1 MKDNHQQNITV
12 DVENMKRE
20 HLNLLPDNIIINA
33 LKNDADLLF
42 KVDKNR
48 RTHEMYMTAL
58 ETCGTAIQYFQN
70 EMLTPEIANKAVEKT
85 GWALVYIPDK
95 LKTPELCR
103 KALNNNLQSDFDH
116 EEIIRYV
123 PFPSVCLEYLKN
135 HQKNDCDPFV
145 LFEYMKKDII
155 TPEIANLAFKLDSYC
170 FELVPD
176 RLKTPEMCIEAVENN
191 CFALK
196 HVPYVL
202 KTPEMCRIALNN
214 ALTMMSFP
222 YGFDHKLIA
231 FVPFPD
237 VCMEHLK
244 KDKVLPLSVFENIQK
259 DIITPEMAKLAVSRN
274 LDCFSIVPDRLKTP
288 EMCADA
294 VEKRWDN
301 IKFIPE
307 HMKTKQMCE
316 IAMKGDKQAQ
326 YCVTDDFKINMKPP
340 EKKEQ
345 KPIKRKGLK
354 F

>member
-1 MKDNHQQNITV
+1 MKNSHQLINELSGMT
-12 DVENMKRE
+12 ESMKRE
-20 HLNLLPDNIIINA
+20 YMNFLLPEKDIIEV
-33 LKNDADLLF
+33 LKIDADLLF
-42 KVDKNR
+42 YVDENR
-48 RTHEMYMTAL
+48 RTHQMYMTAL
-58 ETCGTAIQYFQN
+58 ETCGTAIQHFPN
-70 EMLTPEIANKAVEKT
+70 KMLTPEIANKAVEKT

-95 LKTPELCR
+95 LKTPEMCQ
-103 KALNNNLQSDFDH
+103 KALKNNLYSDFDR

-135 HQKNDCDPFV
+135 HQQNDCDPFV
-145 LFEYMKKDII
+145 LFQYMKRDII

-191 CFALK
+191 YFALK
-196 HVPYVL
+196 HVPCAL

-214 ALTMMSFP
+214 AMTMMSFP
-222 YGFDHKLIA
+222 YRSDHKLIA

-244 KDKVLPLSVFENIQK
+244 KDKVLAFSVFENIQK

-288 EMCADA
+288 EMCADV
-294 VEKRWDN
+294 VEKRSDN
-301 IKFIPE
+301 IKFVPE
-307 HMKTKQMCE
+307 HMKTSL
-316 IAMKGDKQAQ
+316 
-326 YCVTDDFKINMKPP
+326 
-340 EKKEQ
+340 EKKQTEKKSNQ
-345 KPIKRKGLK
+345 PVKRKRIK